1 MSLGILC
8 PGQGAQHPGMLDL
21 LKGEPE
27 AECVLALAGAVLDAP
42 IADLLAGPE
51 DVLFTNATAQ
61 PLICAVELATWA
73 ALSTQLPSPRVFAGY
88 SVGELAAYGCA
99 GALRSA
105 RPRPRQ
111 GHGCGLPRSLPD
123 ECGP

>member
-8 PGQGAQHPGMLDL
+8 PGQGAQGPAMLDL

-27 AECVLALAGAVLDAP
+27 AERVLAHVSAGLDAP
-42 IADLLAGPE
+42 VADILSGPE
-51 DVLFTNATAQ
+51 DALFSNAIAQ

-73 ALSTQLPSPRVFAGY
+73 ALSGRLPSPRVFAGY

-99 GALRSA
+99 GALIRGLSWRSPA
-105 RPRPRQ
+105 TAPGQWMWPVLIRV
-111 GHGCGLPRSLPD
+111 G
-123 ECGP
+123 